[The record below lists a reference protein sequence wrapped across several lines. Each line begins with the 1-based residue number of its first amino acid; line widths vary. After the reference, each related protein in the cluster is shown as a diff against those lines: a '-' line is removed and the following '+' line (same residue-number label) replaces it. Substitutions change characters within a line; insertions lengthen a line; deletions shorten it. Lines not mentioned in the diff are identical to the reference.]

1 MSHQETFLSQCVWRL
16 GGSQNCTAK
25 IGKTRTWKK
34 IVLEGFGQSGNQKYA
49 AVLLTIIYYIRCDEF

>member
-25 IGKTRTWKK
+25 IGKNKDLEKYFWKDFDK
-34 IVLEGFGQSGNQKYA
+34 VEIKNVQPLF
-49 AVLLTIIYYIRCDEF
+49 